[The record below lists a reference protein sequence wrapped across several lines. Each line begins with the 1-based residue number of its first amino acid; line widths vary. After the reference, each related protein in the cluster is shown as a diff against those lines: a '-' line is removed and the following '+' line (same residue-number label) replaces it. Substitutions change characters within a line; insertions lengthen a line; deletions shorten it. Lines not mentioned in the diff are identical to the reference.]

1 MTYLATAEQAK
12 PLVSR
17 PAAFFVVPRQR
28 CVPADQAANAITP

>member
-12 PLVSR
+12 PLVFR

-28 CVPADQAANAITP
+28 CDPDDRATNAITP